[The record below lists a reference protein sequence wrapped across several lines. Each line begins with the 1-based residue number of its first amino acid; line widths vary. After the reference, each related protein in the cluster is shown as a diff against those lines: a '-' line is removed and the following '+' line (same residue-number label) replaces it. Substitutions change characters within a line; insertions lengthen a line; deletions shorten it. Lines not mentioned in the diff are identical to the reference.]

1 MFVLLL
7 GLSPSVGSFQQAG
20 WPSSFLWHVKLLLSG
35 SQMMSFLLLTC
46 GRPDVSRSSL
56 QFLSG
61 HVTLSLC
68 RDDSLTFTGRS
79 SLCSVAFYQDF
90 IVFLKVVK
98 FTNELDRHTAGDEA
112 EDLWITLGWL
122 WVFSYF
128 CASKCIPAVSEGS
141 EAERPTASCG
151 QWSGCSFIDGEVR
164 GQMHTSRCL
173 WALKNQSCKQWWCDP
188 CTSAH
193 FKSAVELVFGNTSKS
208 CPLMKTLSAIQQLI
222 KSFKETKD
230 SMKKGP
236 WRWYTGLYPSFR
248 SPDSLA
254 HTSVPVIGPW
264 TEICTAAASVE
275 HSDNN

>member
-1 MFVLLL
+1 MLHKCMFVLLL
-7 GLSPSVGSFQQAG
+7 GLSPSVGPFQQAS
-20 WPSSFLWHVKLLLSG
+20 WPSSFLWYVKHRWCLFSCLHVVARMFLAHRSSFSQVMWHFLSAETILWLLL
-35 SQMMSFLLLTC
+35 
-46 GRPDVSRSSL
+46 
-56 QFLSG
+56 
-61 HVTLSLC
+61 
-68 RDDSLTFTGRS
+68 
-79 SLCSVAFYQDF
+79 AFYQDF

-112 EDLWITLGWL
+112 EDLWIALGWL

-141 EAERPTASCG
+141 EAER

-208 CPLMKTLSAIQQLI
+208 CPLMKTL
-222 KSFKETKD
+222 F
-230 SMKKGP
+230 
-236 WRWYTGLYPSFR
+236 WN
-248 SPDSLA
+248 
-254 HTSVPVIGPW
+254 
-264 TEICTAAASVE
+264 TATDQVF
-275 HSDNN
+275 